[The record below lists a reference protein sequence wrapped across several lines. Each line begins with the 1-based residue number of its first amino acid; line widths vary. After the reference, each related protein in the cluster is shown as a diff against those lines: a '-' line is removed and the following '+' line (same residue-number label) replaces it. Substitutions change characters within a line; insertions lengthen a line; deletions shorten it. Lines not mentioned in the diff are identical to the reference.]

1 MYPLYLMQTSTRRRR
16 VDVRAFQGK
25 EAMSEDESNG
35 PVPKRRTPRT
45 QDLTIRGKPYVLV
58 AKADYD
64 RLRRQA
70 EGPREDAAPF
80 GGDSV
85 GPDLRERRR
94 KAGLTLAETAKRAG
108 IRQETL
114 SRIENGRTN
123 PTVSTVRSILRALAA
138 REGAS
143 E

>member
-1 MYPLYLMQTSTRRRR
+1 
-16 VDVRAFQGK
+16 
-25 EAMSEDESNG
+25 MSEDESNG
-35 PVPKRRTPRT
+35 PAPPRRAPRT

-58 AKADYD
+58 AKADFD

-80 GGDSV
+80 GAESV

-94 KAGLTLAETAKRAG
+94 KAGLTLAEVAKRAG

-123 PTVSTVRSILRALAA
+123 PTVGTVRSILRALEPS
-138 REGAS
+138 EGAT

>member
-1 MYPLYLMQTSTRRRR
+1 
-16 VDVRAFQGK
+16 
-25 EAMSEDESNG
+25 MSEDESNG
-35 PVPKRRTPRT
+35 PAAPQRTPRT

-70 EGPREDAAPF
+70 EGPREDAKAISAE
-80 GGDSV
+80 SV

-94 KAGLTLAETAKRAG
+94 QAGLTLSVVAQWAG

-123 PTVSTVRSILRALAA
+123 PTVGTVRSILRALEP
-138 REGAS
+138 REGVS